1 MVLRG
6 VSAAASFI
14 GVGTGGGLVVA
25 RGALNVAA
33 SSFSGVH
40 SGYFDSIN
48 REMCPHV
55 TALRRLQ
62 FFFFFFCGND
72 KIFGRVG
79 FLFWVLKG

>member
-6 VSAAASFI
+6 VSAVASFI

-25 RGALNVAA
+25 RGVLNVAA
-33 SSFSGVH
+33 SSSFSVVH

-62 FFFFFFCGND
+62 FFCGND
-72 KIFGRVG
+72 KIFERVG